1 MVNNN
6 KDDEYAD
13 SSLERKNKVIK
24 LVAMIAL
31 GGLIFTT
38 AITMGISQL

>member
-6 KDDEYAD
+6 KDNEYAG
-13 SSLERKNKVIK
+13 SSFEKKNKVMK